1 MAETETHTVNERINA
16 TTDQVRDVT
25 HKLRL
30 AARGAVIRAE
40 DSGNELLDE
49 LVKTGEKL
57 DKERQKQQQKK
68 AKQSGSQKSTLD
80 EARDRLAGYL
90 GLPTRDEV
98 EKLSKKLNTVQRKV
112 NKLEKSG
119 SNA

>member
-1 MAETETHTVNERINA
+1 MSETETNTVNERINA
-16 TTDQVRDVT
+16 TTEQVRELT

-30 AARGAVIRAE
+30 AARGAVVRVE
-40 DSGNELLDE
+40 DTGNDLLDD

-57 DKERQKQQQKK
+57 DKERQKQQKK
-68 AKQSGSQKSTLD
+68 ANQSSSDKSTLD
-80 EARDRLAGYL
+80 EARDRLTGYL

-98 EKLSKKLNTVQRKV
+98 EKLNKKLNTVQRKV

-119 SNA
+119 TA